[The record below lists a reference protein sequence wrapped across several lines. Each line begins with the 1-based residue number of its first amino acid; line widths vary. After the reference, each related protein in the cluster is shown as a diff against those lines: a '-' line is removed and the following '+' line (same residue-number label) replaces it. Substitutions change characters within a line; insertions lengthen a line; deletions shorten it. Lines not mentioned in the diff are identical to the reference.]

1 MSIRLSEIWNA
12 IEGRVVALIHKTEAR
27 GCRVYRSTTQSIN
40 NNTLTALS
48 FDTEVVDTDGCWAV
62 GDPTKLY
69 AQRDGYYAAGG
80 CWEMLAAQNTVASR
94 ILVLVRVNGT
104 TVVGIG
110 DNHTIAN
117 KNAAAGCSV
126 GMIWLAA
133 GEYVEIMVLHDEGG
147 AKNTAA
153 ATATN
158 QHLCAGWLMRVG

>member
-1 MSIRLSEIWNA
+1 MISLPEIWGA

-40 NNTLTALS
+40 TGTLTALS

-62 GDPTKLY
+62 GDPTRLY

-80 CWEMLAAQNTVASR
+80 CWEMVSTQNTVASR

-104 TVVGIG
+104 TAVAIG

-117 KNAAAGCSV
+117 KTAAVGCAV
-126 GMIWLAA
+126 GMIWLSA
-133 GEYVEIMVLHDEGG
+133 GDYVEIMALHDEGG
-147 AKNTAA
+147 ARVTVA

-158 QHLCAGWLMRVG
+158 QHMCAGWLMRVG